1 MGFNVLNQLIKSRN
15 ALFRDCCVLV
25 PEYQHDLW
33 QRYRKHVDSDVR
45 IIITVEGN
53 KPTLEEKTALFY
65 SGGAESLLAKTLLDN
80 KGVKYDIITIPAVYE
95 KSDKRLKDELWYCGL
110 ALALGYRNAV
120 IGIEKVQHI
129 DRYCYEWTP

>member
-1 MGFNVLNQLIKSRN
+1 MGFNILNQLIKSRN

-33 QRYRKHVDSDVR
+33 QRYRKHIDSDVR

-65 SGGAESLLAKTLLDN
+65 
-80 KGVKYDIITIPAVYE
+80 
-95 KSDKRLKDELWYCGL
+95 
-110 ALALGYRNAV
+110 
-120 IGIEKVQHI
+120 
-129 DRYCYEWTP
+129 